1 MSSLTKSEAEKRLG
15 TRRKREKVRKR
26 KKTMTTE
33 QAWQLTS
40 SLSFIKEE
48 QNEHQQPHNNDY
60 STSSTSAPHHTTAT
74 HEPTDHDV
82 LTDSLFASV
91 FHHNLISYTHHDED
105 PSRISN
111 VRLTPSSL
119 NATMTTT
126 TTNNV
131 STNAT
136 DNHSTTNT
144 NTNTNTTNV
153 AASHTAATQLRPVLK
168 RNAKIECFVVRAG
181 SITAKPTKRGPSPE
195 TLHQL
200 SLISEADLLPVSLA
214 QVRATAVNGSFALES
229 EIFAVGVDESL
240 DIPADDVGDRCR
252 AQAHPRVV
260 DCIGSVQRPD
270 DEGFFYAD
278 TSQHWAPGY
287 GRRKN
292 ASDTGFAKYNWRPK
306 VVDANL
312 HVLLGQKRVR
322 QLRQISDNV
331 ARPIGVDAYVYVLTD
346 GPLAHKFWFMQ
357 YYRNVHG
364 LEVKPYV
371 APKRALA
378 TKRSAGGVPV
388 TAAPLETQTQSMFF
402 ASAAAA
408 SAAANQHI
416 ARPDSSSTNGAD
428 AAVPSMLTASL
439 FGTASMAGMFGSNAG
454 SGAAGFPMFSFVRSQ
469 ATTNTPPQTTTA
481 QQQVAKQDL
490 VESGGEAL
498 HQQKRKHIAT
508 LGESAGIHA
517 ALDLFTSSAQFVQQE
532 QQQQQQQQQTTTTRP
547 TTTTAI
553 RTSAS
558 APDLGFFGAAV
569 IASSAGN
576 GNGVAEMVDFDVD
589 HAAAADRADAAEG
602 MQQLFLSLS
611 IDENPTQLQESNTEH
626 QNVYNS
632 GVLMQSRR

>member
-1 MSSLTKSEAEKRLG
+1 
-15 TRRKREKVRKR
+15 
-26 KKTMTTE
+26 MTAE

-40 SLSFIKEE
+40 SLSLIKEE
-48 QNEHQQPHNNDY
+48 NNEHQQTHNNNDY
-60 STSSTSAPHHTTAT
+60 STSSTSAPRHTTESDT
-74 HEPTDHDV
+74 TTDHDV

-105 PSRISN
+105 PTRISN
-111 VRLTPSSL
+111 VRHTPSSF

-126 TTNNV
+126 TTNNNV
-131 STNAT
+131 STNT
-136 DNHSTTNT
+136 TTTTTN
-144 NTNTNTTNV
+144 NNNNVITTTTANV
-153 AASHTAATQLRPVLK
+153 HSATATTQLRPVLK
-168 RNAKIECFVVRAG
+168 RNAKIECFVVRPG
-181 SITAKPTKRGPSPE
+181 TITAKPTKRGPSPE

-200 SLISEADLLPVSLA
+200 SLISEADLQPVSLA
-214 QVRATAVNGSFALES
+214 HVRSTAVNGSFPLES
-229 EIFAVGVDESL
+229 EIFAVGVDDSL

-270 DEGFFYAD
+270 DEGYFYAD

-322 QLRQISDNV
+322 QLRQISDSV

-388 TAAPLETQTQSMFF
+388 SAAPLETQTQSMFF

-408 SAAANQHI
+408 ASAAANQQV
-416 ARPDSSSTNGAD
+416 ARPDGASTNSGD

-439 FGTASMAGMFGSNAG
+439 FGTASMAGMFGSTTG
-454 SGAAGFPMFSFVRSQ
+454 GASGFPMFSFVRSQ
-469 ATTNTPPQTTTA
+469 TATNTSQPNTA
-481 QQQVAKQDL
+481 QPAAKQDL
-490 VESGGEAL
+490 ADSGGEVL
-498 HQQKRKHIAT
+498 HMQKRKHIAA

-517 ALDLFTSSAQFVQQE
+517 ALDLFTTSAQFAANGAAE
-532 QQQQQQQQQTTTTRP
+532 QPMTTM
-547 TTTTAI
+547 TTTATATATRTM

-569 IASSAGN
+569 IASSTGN
-576 GNGVAEMVDFDVD
+576 GNGVEAVVEMVDFDVD
-589 HAAAADRADAAEG
+589 QAAAAERADAAEG

-611 IDENPTQLQESNTEH
+611 IDENPNQLLHESNTEH

-632 GVLMQSRR
+632 GMLMQSRR